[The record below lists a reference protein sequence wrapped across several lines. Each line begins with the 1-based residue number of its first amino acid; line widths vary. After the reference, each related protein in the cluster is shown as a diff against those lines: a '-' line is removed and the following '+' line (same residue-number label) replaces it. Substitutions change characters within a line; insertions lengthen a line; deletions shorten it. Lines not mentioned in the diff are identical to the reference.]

1 MLNEFTVQVF
11 LIVVFFCGMVPPR
24 NSGMIGLLPEMCTGK
39 VSLGDDPS
47 GDGTQDDTGSLQLNQ
62 RQLQI
67 QHSDIYGYSGLGFS
81 AGVANG

>member
-1 MLNEFTVQVF
+1 MMLNEFTVQVF

-62 RQLQI
+62 RQI
-67 QHSDIYGYSGLGFS
+67 QEY
-81 AGVANG
+81 AGKVFGTSSN